1 MSESEMAASIR
12 EGYLR
17 GNEGDYDTMLPLIA
31 EDFELHRR
39 LGGLE
44 DGKVVRG
51 RDAFREY
58 LEPDV
63 FASMQNEILGIRET
77 EGTVLVEA
85 RTTAVGAASGLEMAQ
100 TSWHVWEHDSEQVH
114 RLTLFADREA
124 AEEAAALRG

>member
-1 MSESEMAASIR
+1 MAESEIAASIR

-17 GNEGDYDTMLPLIA
+17 SNEGDHDTMLPLIA

-51 RDAFREY
+51 RDEFRQY

-63 FASMQNEILGIRET
+63 FASMQSEILDLRET
-77 EGTVLVEA
+77 GETVLVEA
-85 RTTAVGAASGLEMAQ
+85 KTTAVGAASGLEMTQ
-100 TSWHVWEHDSEQVH
+100 MSWQVWEHDGAQVH
-114 RLTLFADREA
+114 RVTLYSDKQA
-124 AEEAAALRG
+124 AERAAGLSG